1 MAGFKGVLE
10 KYMINELS
18 QYEDL
23 KDLILGELLGIGIH
37 RKVGVFKP
45 DTSLVIKC
53 AIDYPNINILEEEVW
68 TTVRDTQIAKWFA
81 PCISISPCGM
91 FLLQK
96 RVETKPKAEYPK
108 LIPSFFGDLKYKN
121 YGWIGKQFVCCDYAS
136 LLSTSM
142 SHKWNEKMVKAHW
155 WE

>member
-1 MAGFKGVLE
+1 
-10 KYMINELS
+10 MINEFA

-23 KDLILGELLGIGIH
+23 KDLLFGQFLGSGIH
-37 RKVGVFKP
+37 RKVGVFLP

-53 AIDYPNINILEEEVW
+53 ALETPNINILEDEIWMMVK
-68 TTVRDTQIAKWFA
+68 DTNIAKWFA

-96 RVETKPKAEYPK
+96 RVETRPRNEYPK
-108 LIPSFFGDLKYKN
+108 EIPSFFGDCKYSN
-121 YGWIGKQFVCCDYAS
+121 FGWLDGKFVCCDYAGFICS
-136 LLSTSM
+136 SM
-142 SHKWNEKMVKAHW
+142 VHKWSERMVKSIW